1 MSSKLVEKNVNI
13 GGMTCAACVRRVEKK
28 LGKVEG
34 ISSVAVNLAT
44 NSAAVEYDPAVVD
57 IDDIAQEIERIG
69 YVYKGVD
76 KDISDDETEA
86 YYAKSLKL
94 AAPVAFIVFLFS
106 MVIMLPHKYMQ
117 ITNWVM
123 MFLSLY
129 VMYFGGRSF
138 YKIAWKNLKNR
149 TSDMNTLLALGTL
162 SAFGYSAAVTIFH
175 DFFMQHNMAHVYYD
189 ASVVIIT
196 FILLGKLLETRAKKK
211 AAGAIEALL
220 NLAPKT
226 ATVIEND
233 GEREVAAS
241 TLKIDD
247 VIRVKPGG
255 SIAVDGIV
263 EHGQGSVDESMLTGE
278 SVPVS
283 KRVGESL
290 YAGTILTSGTLL
302 YKATSVGTDTV
313 LAGIIKA
320 VKGATASKPRVQRMA
335 DQVSSV
341 FVPAVIL
348 IAGATLGLWM
358 IFGPEPVL
366 TNSLLAFVSVLIVA
380 CPCAMGLATPTAV
393 MVATGRG
400 ASEGI
405 LVKNGETLEKACKVN
420 RVIFDKTGTLTTG
433 KLRVEDVHTA
443 VGYTEDKLLSYAASL
458 ETLSEHPL
466 AKAVVAFANG
476 KGAVIHSVENFIN
489 IDGEGVKGRIEG
501 REVLVGKLEFLK
513 SNDVEAPQS
522 GFSGSHVYVAV
533 DGVYVGVF
541 GVADTVKEDAVDT
554 VAKLKKMNI
563 VPVIISGDN
572 AKSVKSVA
580 EKLDIYEYFSGV
592 SPKGKLEKLHEYR
605 NNGDVVAMVGDGIND
620 AAALAASDVGF
631 AMSGGTEV
639 AMQSGDITIIGDKT
653 DRIVKAIK
661 LSGYTLAIIREN
673 LFWAFFYN
681 IVLIPLAAGA
691 FYPAFG
697 IRLMPMYAGVA
708 MAFSSVSV
716 VSNSLRLKIKK
727 L

>member
-1 MSSKLVEKNVNI
+1 
-13 GGMTCAACVRRVEKK
+13 
-28 LGKVEG
+28 
-34 ISSVAVNLAT
+34 
-44 NSAAVEYDPAVVD
+44 
-57 IDDIAQEIERIG
+57 
-69 YVYKGVD
+69 
-76 KDISDDETEA
+76 
-86 YYAKSLKL
+86 
-94 AAPVAFIVFLFS
+94 
-106 MVIMLPHKYMQ
+106 
-117 ITNWVM
+117 
-123 MFLSLY
+123 
-129 VMYFGGRSF
+129 
-138 YKIAWKNLKNR
+138 
-149 TSDMNTLLALGTL
+149 
-162 SAFGYSAAVTIFH
+162 
-175 DFFMQHNMAHVYYD
+175 
-189 ASVVIIT
+189 
-196 FILLGKLLETRAKKK
+196 
-211 AAGAIEALL
+211 
-220 NLAPKT
+220 
-226 ATVIEND
+226 
-233 GEREVAAS
+233 
-241 TLKIDD
+241 
-247 VIRVKPGG
+247 
-255 SIAVDGIV
+255 
-263 EHGQGSVDESMLTGE
+263 
-278 SVPVS
+278 
-283 KRVGESL
+283 
-290 YAGTILTSGTLL
+290 
-302 YKATSVGTDTV
+302 
-313 LAGIIKA
+313 
-320 VKGATASKPRVQRMA
+320 
-335 DQVSSV
+335 V
-341 FVPAVIL
+341 FVPIVII

-358 IFGPEPVL
+358 IFGPEPVMA
-366 TNSLLAFVSVLIVA
+366 NSLLAFVSVLIVA

-433 KLRVEDVHTA
+433 KLRVESVYTA
-443 VGYTEDKLLSYAASL
+443 VGYTEEKLLSYAASL

-466 AKAVVAFANG
+466 AKAVTTYVLDR
-476 KGAVIHSVENFIN
+476 KIPLHQVEDFIN
-489 IDGEGVKGRIEG
+489 IDGEGVKGIADG
-501 REVLVGKLEFLK
+501 REVLVGKLDFLK
-513 SNDVEAPQS
+513 NNGVEAVP
-522 GFSGSHVYVAV
+522 FDFHGSHVYVAV

-541 GVADTVKEDAVDT
+541 GVADTIKDDAADT

-572 AKSVKSVA
+572 EKSVKSVA
-580 EKLDIYEYFSGV
+580 EKLGIFEYFSGV
-592 SPKGKLEKLHEYR
+592 SPKGKLEKLHGYR
-605 NNGDVVAMVGDGIND
+605 NNGDIVAMVGDGIND